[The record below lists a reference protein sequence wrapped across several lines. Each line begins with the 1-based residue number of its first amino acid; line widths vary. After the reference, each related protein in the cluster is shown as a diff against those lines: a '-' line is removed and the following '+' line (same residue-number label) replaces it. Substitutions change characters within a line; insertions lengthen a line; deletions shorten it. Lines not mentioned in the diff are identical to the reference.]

1 MDNLG
6 GKRIKKVLAISGSP
20 RASGNA
26 SKMLDIAI
34 NQAEMQNYEVTRVNL
49 FEKRIAYC
57 TGCMKCRENGVCII
71 KDDIQE
77 ICQLLIDCNLVII
90 SSPTYFANV
99 PAPVKNLFD
108 RLAGAIYDDNRSM
121 IPKPKLSSSQRYILM
136 TTCNT
141 PAPFDRLA
149 GQSTGC
155 IKAMKEFF
163 NTSGMK
169 CKGKIIFDGTRKEK
183 EIPASIIRKITKIVS

>member
-1 MDNLG
+1 MGNFDS
-6 GKRIKKVLAISGSP
+6 IHTKKVLAILGSP
-20 RASGNA
+20 RARGNA

-34 NQAEMQNYEVTRVNL
+34 KQAKMQNYEVSRVNL
-49 FEKRIAYC
+49 FEKSIANC
-57 TGCMKCRENGVCII
+57 TGCMKCRENGVCVI
-71 KDDIQE
+71 KDDAQE
-77 ICQLLIDCNLVII
+77 ICQLLIDCDLVII

-108 RLAGAIYDDNRSM
+108 RLAGAVYDDNGSM
-121 IPKPKLSSSQRYILM
+121 IPKPKLSSSQQYILM

-155 IKAMKEFF
+155 IRAMKEFF
-163 NTSGMK
+163 HTSGMK
-169 CKGKIIFDGTRKEK
+169 YRGKVIFAGTRKEK
-183 EIPASIIRKITKIVS
+183 GIPASIIRKITKIVS